1 MRGPLSLHALAW
13 LGATLANAAD
23 AQPPVSSSVA
33 TPARGRAQ
41 SSELVT
47 RVDSVPVYAQPFD
60 VAQLKREIEKGQSKR
75 ERSPSDTMRDT
86 QLRPRPMATLKS
98 GARIKSDWRD
108 GDWYRVRLDDG
119 RVGWVLRIEDGGISN
134 FAAVGATPAPR
145 VAAPTRPSAS
155 ASEPVLDSVPDDRV
169 TQSRPMG
176 KPLKE
181 EIPPIDPRR
190 VEAPSRLDPRKT
202 IPLPD
207 RWRLADQL
215 KLVTPRWLDPYNP
228 NVLKGDRPIFGT
240 RDWFFNLGIV
250 SDSLLELRRLP
261 TGVGPQTSERA
272 QSNDVFGSGSQSTLA
287 QNLVLNFALIQ
298 GNTTFRPPDY
308 EIRFVPVLNFNVNNA
323 DEVRAL
329 RIDPRSGTHRRDQHL
344 GVQELFIDKHL
355 RDVSERY
362 DFDSVRA
369 GIQPF
374 QSDFRGLLF
383 NDVPLGVRLF
393 GTRANNQWQY
403 NIGAFRRVEKDTNS
417 GLNDIG
423 RRLRDDDVFAFNLYR
438 QDFPVLGFAMQGTV
452 VHNINREDDRN
463 QFDRNGFLV
472 RPAAVGDMRRHRY
485 RVTYLGVNGDGHF
498 GRVNITAS
506 TYAAIGRDT
515 RGPLSQQPQ
524 DIRAAFAAVEAS
536 YDASWLRTRATLLA
550 ASGDKDPFDG
560 KATGFDAI
568 FENPQIAG
576 ADTSYW
582 IRQAVPVIGGGG
594 VALSGRNGVLPSLRS
609 SKDQGQSN
617 FVNPG
622 LLLAGIGADV
632 DVLPT
637 LRVIGNLN
645 YLRFLNTSSVSVLRN
660 QGAVDREIGTDVSA
674 AIQYRPFFNQNI
686 VLNASVAA
694 LIPGRGLKQLYQTD
708 RTQYSVLFNVL
719 LTY

>member
-13 LGATLANAAD
+13 LGATFANAAP
-23 AQPPVSSSVA
+23 AQPLVPPNVA
-33 TPARGRAQ
+33 APARGRAM
-41 SSELVT
+41 SSELVM
-47 RVDSVPVYAQPFD
+47 RVDQVPVYAQPFD
-60 VAQLKREIEKGQSKR
+60 VAQLKREIDKGSSKR
-75 ERSPSDTMRDT
+75 ERSVTEM
-86 QLRPRPMATLKS
+86 QLRPRPIATLKS
-98 GARIKSDWRD
+98 GARVKADWRD

-119 RVGWVLRIEDGGISN
+119 RIGWVLRIADLGISN
-134 FAAVGATPAPR
+134 FAAVGAAPAPR
-145 VAAPTRPSAS
+145 VAAPAKPAESSPDLALG
-155 ASEPVLDSVPDDRV
+155 AVPDDRV

-190 VEAPSRLDPRKT
+190 VEPPGRLEPRET

-215 KLVTPRWLDPYNP
+215 KLVNPRWLDPYNP

-250 SDSLLELRRLP
+250 SDTLLELRRLP
-261 TGVGPQTSERA
+261 TGVGPQASERA
-272 QSNDVFGSGSQSTLA
+272 QANDVFGRGSQSTFA
-287 QNLVLNFALIQ
+287 QNVVLNFALIQ

-329 RIDPRSGTHRRDQHL
+329 RIDPRSGTRRRDQHV
-344 GVQELFIDKHL
+344 GVQELFVDKHL
-355 RDVSERY
+355 RDVSDRY

-374 QSDFRGLLF
+374 QSDFRGFLF

-417 GLNDIG
+417 GLNDVG
-423 RRLRDDDVFAFNLYR
+423 RRLRDDDVFALNLYR
-438 QDFPVLGFAMQGTV
+438 QDFPVLGFTLQGTV
-452 VHNINREDDRN
+452 IHNINREDDRN
-463 QFDRNGFLV
+463 HFDRNGFLV
-472 RPAAVGDMRRHRY
+472 RPAAIGDSRRHRY
-485 RVTYLGVNGDGHF
+485 RVTYLGANGDGHF
-498 GRVNITAS
+498 GRVNVTAS
-506 TYAAIGRDT
+506 TYAAFGRDT
-515 RGPLSQQPQ
+515 NGAFAQRPQ

-550 ASGDKDPFDG
+550 ASGDKDPFDR

-582 IRQAVPVIGGGG
+582 IRQAVPLIGGGG
-594 VALSGRNGVLPSLRS
+594 VALSARNGVLPSLRS

-622 LLLAGIGADV
+622 LLLAGIGADA

-637 LRVIGNLN
+637 LRLIGNLN
-645 YLRFLNTSSVSVLRN
+645 YLRFVNTSSVSVLRN
-660 QGAVDREIGTDVSA
+660 QGAVNREIGTDVSA
-674 AIQYRPFFNQNI
+674 AIQYRPLFNQNI
-686 VLNASVAA
+686 VLNASIAA
-694 LIPGRGLKQLYQTD
+694 LVPGRGFKQLYQTD

>member
-1 MRGPLSLHALAW
+1 MKASLSLHALAW
-13 LGATLANAAD
+13 LGATLANATD
-23 AQPPVSSSVA
+23 AQPTTPINAA
-33 TPARGRAQ
+33 TPARGRAV
-41 SSELVT
+41 SSELVM

-60 VAQLKREIEKGQSKR
+60 VAQLKREIDKGASKR
-75 ERSPSDTMRDT
+75 ERSVTEM
-86 QLRPRPMATLKS
+86 QLRPRPIATLKS
-98 GARIKSDWRD
+98 GARVKADWRD
-108 GDWYRVRLDDG
+108 GDWYRVRLDGG
-119 RVGWVLRIEDGGISN
+119 RVGWVLQITDSGISN
-134 FAAVGATPAPR
+134 FTVAGTPVAPR
-145 VAAPTRPSAS
+145 VAAPSKPTETVPDLA
-155 ASEPVLDSVPDDRV
+155 AEQVPDDRV

-181 EIPPIDPRR
+181 EIPPIDPSR
-190 VEAPSRLDPRKT
+190 VEPPSRLDPRET
-202 IPLPD
+202 LPLPD

-215 KLVTPRWLDPYNP
+215 KLVTPRLLDPYNP
-228 NVLKGDRPIFGT
+228 NVLKGDRPILGT
-240 RDWFFNLGIV
+240 SDWFFNLGVV
-250 SDSLLELRRLP
+250 SDTLFELRRVP

-272 QSNDVFGSGSQSTLA
+272 QANDVFGRGAQSTFM
-287 QNLVLNFALIQ
+287 QSVVLNFALIK

-308 EIRFVPVLNFNVNNA
+308 EIRFVPVLNFNVNNV

-329 RIDPRSGTHRRDQHL
+329 RIDPRSGTRRQDQHI
-344 GVQELFIDKHL
+344 GVQELFVDKHL
-355 RDVSERY
+355 RDVSDRY
-362 DFDSVRA
+362 DFDSVRV

-374 QSDFRGLLF
+374 QSDFRGFLF

-403 NIGAFRRVEKDTNS
+403 NIGCIPPYREGHEQRSERYRPAGCATTMCSPSICTGRTFRCSASRCRALSCTTSTAKTTAIS
-417 GLNDIG
+417 S
-423 RRLRDDDVFAFNLYR
+423 
-438 QDFPVLGFAMQGTV
+438 
-452 VHNINREDDRN
+452 
-463 QFDRNGFLV
+463 DRNGFLV
-472 RPAAVGDMRRHRY
+472 RPAAIGDMRAHRY
-485 RVTYLGVNGDGHF
+485 HVTYLGINGDGHF
-498 GRVNITAS
+498 GRVNISAS
-506 TYAAIGRDT
+506 TYAALGSDT
-515 RGPLSQQPQ
+515 RGALSQQPQ

-536 YDASWLRTRATLLA
+536 YDFSWLRTRATLLA

-582 IRQAVPVIGGGG
+582 IRQAVPLIGGGG

-622 LLLAGIGADV
+622 LLLAGIGADA
-632 DVLPT
+632 DVLPA

-660 QGAVDREIGTDVSA
+660 QGSVDREIGTDVSA

-694 LIPGRGLKQLYQTD
+694 LVPGRGLKQLYQTD
-708 RTQYSVLFNVL
+708 KTQYSVLFNVL

>member
-1 MRGPLSLHALAW
+1 MRGQLSLHALAW
-13 LGATLANAAD
+13 IGAALANAAA
-23 AQPPVSSSVA
+23 AQPTVPTSVA
-33 TPARGRAQ
+33 TPARGRAV
-41 SSELVT
+41 SSELVM
-47 RVDSVPVYAQPFD
+47 RIDGVPVYAQPFD
-60 VAQLKREIEKGQSKR
+60 VAQLKREIDKGQSKR
-75 ERSPSDTMRDT
+75 ERSVTDM
-86 QLRPRPMATLKS
+86 QLRPRPIVTLKS
-98 GARIKSDWRD
+98 GTRVKADWRD

-119 RVGWVLRIEDGGISN
+119 RMGWMLRIVDSGISN
-134 FAAVGATPAPR
+134 FSAVAAPAPR
-145 VAAPTRPSAS
+145 VAPPTQPVIAS
-155 ASEPVLDSVPDDRV
+155 KEETSPLGSVPDDQV
-169 TQSRPMG
+169 SQSRPTG
-176 KPLKE
+176 KPLKA

-190 VEAPSRLDPRKT
+190 VEPPTRLDPRET

-240 RDWFFNLGIV
+240 SDWFFNLGVV
-250 SDSLLELRRLP
+250 SDTLLELRRIP

-272 QSNDVFGSGSQSTLA
+272 QANDVFGRGSQSTFV
-287 QNLVLNFALIQ
+287 QNVVLNFALIQ

-308 EIRFVPVLNFNVNNA
+308 EIRFVPVLNFNVNNV

-329 RIDPRSGTHRRDQHL
+329 RIDPRSGARRQDQHF
-344 GVQELFIDKHL
+344 GVQELFVDKHL
-355 RDVSERY
+355 RDVSDRY

-374 QSDFRGLLF
+374 QSDFRGFLF

-403 NIGAFRRVEKDTNS
+403 NIGAFRRIEKDTNS

-423 RRLRDDDVFAFNLYR
+423 RRLRDDDVFALNLYR
-438 QDFPVLGFAMQGTV
+438 QDFPVLGFTLQGTV

-463 QFDRNGFLV
+463 HFDRNGFLV
-472 RPAAVGDMRRHRY
+472 RPAAIGDMRAHRH

-498 GRVNITAS
+498 GRVNVSAS
-506 TYAAIGRDT
+506 TYAALGSDT
-515 RGPLSQQPQ
+515 RGALEQQRQ

-536 YDASWLRTRATLLA
+536 YDFSWLRTRATVLG

-582 IRQAVPVIGGGG
+582 IRQAVPLIGGGG

-622 LLLAGIGADV
+622 LLLAGIGADA
-632 DVLPT
+632 DLLPT
-637 LRVIGNLN
+637 LRVVGNLN

-660 QGAVDREIGTDVSA
+660 QGTVDREIGTDVSA
-674 AIQYRPFFNQNI
+674 AIQYRPLFNQNI
-686 VLNASVAA
+686 VLNASMAA
-694 LIPGRGLKQLYQTD
+694 LVPGRGFKQLYQTD
-708 RTQYSVLFNVL
+708 KTQYSVLFNVL

>member
-1 MRGPLSLHALAW
+1 MRGQLSLHALAW
-13 LGATLANAAD
+13 LGAALANAVA
-23 AQPPVSSSVA
+23 AQPTVPASVA
-33 TPARGRAQ
+33 TPTRGRAV
-41 SSELVT
+41 SAELVM
-47 RVDSVPVYAQPFD
+47 RIDGVPVYAQPFD
-60 VAQLKREIEKGQSKR
+60 VAQLKREIDKRSSKR
-75 ERSPSDTMRDT
+75 ERSVADM
-86 QLRPRPMATLKS
+86 QLRPRPIATLRAGTRVK
-98 GARIKSDWRD
+98 ADWRD

-119 RVGWVLRIEDGGISN
+119 RVGWMLRVVDSGVSN
-134 FAAVGATPAPR
+134 FSAAAAPAPR
-145 VAAPTRPSAS
+145 VAAPTQPVIAAKEEPS
-155 ASEPVLDSVPDDRV
+155 PLGSVPDDQVSRA
-169 TQSRPMG
+169 RPMG

-181 EIPPIDPRR
+181 EIPPIDPLR
-190 VEAPSRLDPRKT
+190 VEPPTRLDPRET

-215 KLVTPRWLDPYNP
+215 KLVNPRWLDPYNP
-228 NVLKGDRPIFGT
+228 NVLKGDRPVFGT
-240 RDWFFNLGIV
+240 SDWFFNFGVV
-250 SDSLLELRRLP
+250 SDTLIELRRVP

-272 QSNDVFGSGSQSTLA
+272 QANDVFGQGSQTTFT
-287 QNLVLNFALIQ
+287 QNIVLNFALIQ

-308 EIRFVPVLNFNVNNA
+308 EIRFVPVLNFNVNNVE
-323 DEVRAL
+323 EVRAL
-329 RIDPRSGTHRRDQHL
+329 RIDPRSGTRRRDQHI
-344 GVQELFIDKHL
+344 GVQELFVDKHL

-362 DFDSVRA
+362 DFDSVRV

-374 QSDFRGLLF
+374 QSDFRGFLF

-393 GTRANNQWQY
+393 GTRNNNQWQY
-403 NIGAFRRVEKDTNS
+403 NIGAFRRIEKDTNS

-423 RRLRDDDVFAFNLYR
+423 QRLRDDDVFAFNLYR
-438 QDFPVLGFAMQGTV
+438 QDFPVLGFTLQGTV
-452 VHNINREDDRN
+452 VHNINREDDSN

-472 RPAAVGDMRRHRY
+472 RPAAIGDMRQHRY

-498 GRVNITAS
+498 GRANISAS
-506 TYAAIGRDT
+506 TYAAFGSDT
-515 RGPLSQQPQ
+515 RGTLAQQPQ

-536 YDASWLRTRATLLA
+536 YDFSWLRTRATVLA
-550 ASGDKDPFDG
+550 ASGDKDPFDD

-582 IRQAVPVIGGGG
+582 IRQAVPLIGGGG

-622 LLLAGIGADV
+622 LLLAGIGADA

-645 YLRFLNTSSVSVLRN
+645 YLRFLNSSSVSVLRN
-660 QGAVDREIGTDVSA
+660 QGTVDREIGTDVSA
-674 AIQYRPFFNQNI
+674 AIQYRPFFNQNV

-694 LIPGRGLKQLYQTD
+694 LVPGRGLKQLYQTD